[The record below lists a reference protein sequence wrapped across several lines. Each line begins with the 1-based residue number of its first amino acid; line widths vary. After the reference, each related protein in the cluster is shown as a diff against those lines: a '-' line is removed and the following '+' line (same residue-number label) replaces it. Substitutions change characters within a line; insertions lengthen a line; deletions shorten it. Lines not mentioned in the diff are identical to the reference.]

1 MEHEHPETTT
11 PCSACTSIAERR
23 SRLEARLEQPIT
35 SWHEFTQASHDLLE
49 LAGWALGLKCRLDDA
64 AAPILCSGL
73 PIAPTDLELIQSL
86 AARLGLAEPAVVRRA
101 LLELAARLGRDANAV
116 EQG

>member
-1 MEHEHPETTT
+1 MEHEHTETT
-11 PCSACTSIAERR
+11 CAICAAIAERR
-23 SRLEARLEQPIT
+23 ARLEARLEQPIT

-49 LAGWALGLKCRLDDA
+49 LAGWALSLKCRLDDA

-86 AARLGLAEPAVVRRA
+86 AARLGLAEPAVVRRS
-101 LLELAARLGRDANAV
+101 LLELAARVGRDGSAV